1 MDQNVGST
9 IPVNPSVNII
19 EKDITVNISFLLSS
33 DWEHSVSTAMTPCNV
48 PLSLELWAK
57 MTSSSLK
64 LPLLF
69 VLLWQWDN

>member
-48 PLSLELWAK
+48 ALSLEL
-57 MTSSSLK
+57 
-64 LPLLF
+64 
-69 VLLWQWDN
+69 